1 MRRRLF
7 FWELAGFLFTG
18 ALGVLLHF
26 LYEWSGGNTLAAAFS
41 AVNESTWEHMKLLF
55 FPMFVFSVFQVCIMG
70 RNYPNFLAARAAS
83 ILTGLVLIPVLFYT
97 YTGVLGRNINWVDIA
112 IFFLADLGAF
122 LLDAWLLR
130 RGKLTAADSGSA
142 DSMGGGILL
151 CLVYVPASQT
161 GPVDGPGDR
170 HVWRL
175 EYRIPHRSKACGS
188 LRPVFSRSH
197 GCEWEIPLTAFAK
210 RRIIGD
216 SNRKR
221 RNRSCRKRTRPT
233 G

>member
-1 MRRRLF
+1 MKLPELSGGSGGKHPDRTGVDPCALLHIYRRVGTQYQLGGYCNFFPGRPGRLF
-7 FWELAGFLFTG
+7 AGCLA
-18 ALGVLLHF
+18 
-26 LYEWSGGNTLAAAFS
+26 LAAGQA
-41 AVNESTWEHMKLLF
+41 NRTL
-55 FPMFVFSVFQVCIMG
+55 
-70 RNYPNFLAARAAS
+70 
-83 ILTGLVLIPVLFYT
+83 
-97 YTGVLGRNINWVDIA
+97 
-112 IFFLADLGAF
+112 
-122 LLDAWLLR
+122 
-130 RGKLTAADSGSA
+130 AADSGSA